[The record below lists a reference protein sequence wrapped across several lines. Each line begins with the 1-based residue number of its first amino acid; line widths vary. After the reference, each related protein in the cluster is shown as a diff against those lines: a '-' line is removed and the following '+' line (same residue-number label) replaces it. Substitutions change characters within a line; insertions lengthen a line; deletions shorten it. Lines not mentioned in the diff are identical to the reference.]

1 MDNNM
6 DSKGS
11 VQLVKVL
18 AHRTKMGGL
27 VAGMAAA
34 IRAAEG
40 KPMPKPRI
48 LGLAFIFVVWIMF
61 AAWQRT
67 EHVHQCEL
75 IHDSLSSQAESL
87 SSAVSS
93 GIKSHRWFGPF
104 VQQQLPSTLEILAR
118 SKNVLAIAVVVQDSS
133 GDVYIAGDK
142 AAIDFALPIG
152 ENVRGDKLQVVT
164 RFRMQNNPPLHGGAA
179 EFADAPES
187 VDFHS
192 IVVLDRT
199 GMMAQV
205 YHEAR
210 NRILIFALG
219 TLLLVAAGAVWQFTV
234 RIAQAEGKTRVLQAE
249 TRHLRELGQAA
260 AGLAHETRNPL
271 GLIRGWTQRLVK
283 AGLPSEEQQEQAEVV
298 LEECD
303 RVTARINQFLAF
315 ARQAEVN
322 IESVV
327 VEDLV
332 QELRTL
338 LQSDLDAA
346 GLKLETIRLNQL
358 TSIQA
363 DRDQLRQ
370 VIFNLLQNAIALA
383 PQGSSITISMCDGQ
397 RGKLRLEI
405 ADQGPGVP
413 EEIVDSLFEPYVT
426 RRPGGTGLGLSIVR
440 RIAVAHGWDVGYR
453 PGSQSGSVFW
463 IDGIQRVEN

>member
-1 MDNNM
+1 
-6 DSKGS
+6 
-11 VQLVKVL
+11 
-18 AHRTKMGGL
+18 
-27 VAGMAAA
+27 
-34 IRAAEG
+34 
-40 KPMPKPRI
+40 
-48 LGLAFIFVVWIMF
+48 MF
-61 AAWQRT
+61 AVWQRT
-67 EHVHQCEL
+67 EHVHQCKL

-93 GIKSHRWFGPF
+93 GVQSHRWFGPF
-104 VQQQLPSTLEILAR
+104 VQQQLPSTLEVLAR
-118 SKNVLAIAVVVQDSS
+118 SKNVLAIAVVVKDGSN
-133 GDVYIAGDK
+133 DAYFAGDESK
-142 AAIDFALPIG
+142 VDLALPIG
-152 ENVRGDKLQVVT
+152 EHARDNTLQVVSSFSM
-164 RFRMQNNPPLHGGAA
+164 RNNPPMHGDIA
-179 EFADAPES
+179 EFTDAPES

-192 IVVLDRT
+192 VVALDRT

-205 YHEAR
+205 YREAR

-219 TLLLVAAGAVWQFTV
+219 TLLLIAAGAVWQFTV
-234 RIAQAEGKTRVLQAE
+234 KLAQSEGTTRVLQAE

-283 AGLPSEEQQEQAEVV
+283 AGLPSDDQQEQAEAV

-315 ARQAEVN
+315 ARQAEAN

-332 QELRTL
+332 QELQTL
-338 LQSDLDAA
+338 LQSDLDA
-346 GLKLETIRLNQL
+346 GELKLETIQLNQP
-358 TSIQA
+358 SAIQA

-370 VIFNLLQNAIALA
+370 VLFNLLQNAVAFA
-383 PQGSSITISMCDGQ
+383 PRGSSITISMCDRP
-397 RGKLRLEI
+397 RGTLRLEI

-413 EEIVDSLFEPYVT
+413 QEIVDSLFEPYVT

-440 RIAVAHGWDVGYR
+440 RIAVAHGWDVGYQ
-453 PGSQSGSVFW
+453 PGSQGGSVFW
-463 IDGIQRVEN
+463 IDGIHRDAS